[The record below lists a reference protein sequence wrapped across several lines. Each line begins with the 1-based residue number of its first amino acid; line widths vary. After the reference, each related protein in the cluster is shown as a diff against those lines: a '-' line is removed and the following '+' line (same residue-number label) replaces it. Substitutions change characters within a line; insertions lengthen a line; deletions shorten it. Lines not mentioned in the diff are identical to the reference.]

1 MRFVSFLAL
10 VVCVVGLMP
19 VSGQDA
25 KDKAVE
31 LPKPPEGWK
40 YLEAKDSSY
49 TFLFPTQAPR
59 NGTRER
65 TYRSGQ
71 ISVKSQINYCITKD
85 KLTLTAEMLNI
96 NFPPTVKLSVGDV
109 YKMVADQHKTDGYTV
124 TEMENV
130 KVGKMSGKEFYA
142 SKEGEVARVVLF
154 AAKPRLYAMTV
165 TGKFKE
171 DTITPYTDKFVNSM
185 VLTPEAAKAAIVKVK
200 DDAAKQAAARA
211 TAKPSEIKWTTD
223 PKLMEIPDAPVSGT
237 IMGQEFIT
245 DNAELWGGTLYISQG
260 KTGVFYNAHVQL
272 ILWLKA
278 GESYAGKTFIV
289 DPQSNKGN
297 ITVRI
302 ARIKPGDSS
311 PTDVPFT
318 AGFAMKLEF
327 GEAKNGK
334 ISGKIY
340 LCTPDADK
348 TAVAGTFGSKE
359 SNQWK

>member
-25 KDKAVE
+25 KDKATE

-65 TYRSGQ
+65 TYSSGQ

-96 NFPPTVKLSVGDV
+96 NFPPTVKVSVNDV
-109 YKMVADQHKTDGYTV
+109 YKMVADQHKTDGYMV

-142 SKEGEVARVVLF
+142 SKEGEVARVVMF

-185 VLTPEAAKAAIVKVK
+185 VLTPDAAKAAVAKAKDDAAVAK

-211 TAKPSEIKWTTD
+211 TAKPGEVKWTTD
-223 PKLMEIPDAPVSGT
+223 PKLTEIPDAPVSGT
-237 IMGQEFIT
+237 ILGGLFVM
-245 DNAELWGGTLYISQG
+245 DKAELQNSGLVLSMG
-260 KTGVFYNAHVQL
+260 KKGAFTDAQIRIVLFQKY
-272 ILWLKA
+272 
-278 GESYAGKTFIV
+278 GESLAGKSYSLDAKSTIG
-289 DPQSNKGN
+289 S
-297 ITVRI
+297 VR
-302 ARIKPGDSS
+302 
-311 PTDVPFT
+311 
-318 AGFAMKLEF
+318 
-327 GEAKNGK
+327 
-334 ISGKIY
+334 
-340 LCTPDADK
+340 
-348 TAVAGTFGSKE
+348 
-359 SNQWK
+359 